1 MCHEMEKIYSKGM
14 ESGEKRGELKSEG
27 NSPFH
32 GQKEHI
38 KDGIVC

>member
-1 MCHEMEKIYSKGM
+1 MEKIYSKEM

-32 GQKEHI
+32 GRRGYGR
-38 KDGIVC
+38 KDDCPFG